1 MTSVITRFFCF
12 LLYLNSNFLLHEL
25 DENSDQKNP
34 NFEKSLVCKNGL
46 GGHEEL
52 ANDAY
57 NRQKGVKFS
66 LNHAQFIYTSSCQLS
81 KCPTTSLFDSTIFN
95 FHARTRF
102 WVVY

>member
-57 NRQKGVKFS
+57 NRQKGVNFS
-66 LNHAQFIYTSSCQLS
+66 LNHAQFI
-81 KCPTTSLFDSTIFN
+81 
-95 FHARTRF
+95 
-102 WVVY
+102 